1 MLKCKLILIF
11 IETKEVMTRKELLE
25 HKRAELLNELFDVV
39 DQLHSSIFET
49 VEQMTGL
56 AERQVSLERNLSK
69 INESIARLNSEK

>member
-1 MLKCKLILIF
+1 
-11 IETKEVMTRKELLE
+11 MTRKELLE

>member
-1 MLKCKLILIF
+1 MFKCKLVLIF
-11 IETKEVMTRKELLE
+11 IETKEVMKRKELLE

>member
-1 MLKCKLILIF
+1 
-11 IETKEVMTRKELLE
+11 MTRIELLE

>member
-25 HKRAELLNELFDVV
+25 HKRAELLNELFDIV

>member
-1 MLKCKLILIF
+1 MK
-11 IETKEVMTRKELLE
+11 RKELLE